1 MKKVI
6 ILRKIQAVM
15 RAFTPPFF
23 NHFSFSLNRKKRIII
38 MRAMRK
44 KLPQYQCFL
53 VKIEKF
59 SRTPFLQTPLM
70 ATFETKNN
78 HASAADLLYIRIG
91 SLE

>member
-1 MKKVI
+1 
-6 ILRKIQAVM
+6 
-15 RAFTPPFF
+15 
-23 NHFSFSLNRKKRIII
+23 

-53 VKIEKF
+53 VKIAKF